1 MRLIVAVDRH
11 WAIGRKGQLLVNI
24 PADKQFF
31 RQVTTGKAVIMG
43 RKTLESLPGGMPLPN
58 RKNIVLSR
66 DPAYQVKGAIVC
78 HSVEETLKEV
88 QGMRP
93 EDVFVIGGESVY
105 RQFLPYCT
113 EALVTWID
121 YAYEADTYF
130 PNLDQETGWRLA
142 AEGEEETYFDL
153 IYEFRRYVKR
163 NDE

>member
-11 WAIGRKGQLLVNI
+11 WAIGRRGQLLVNI

-31 RQVTTGKAVIMG
+31 RQVTTGKVVIMG

-66 DPAYQVKGAIVC
+66 DPAYKVKGAIVC
-78 HSVEETLKEV
+78 HSVEEALREV
-88 QGMRP
+88 EKTRP
-93 EDVFVIGGESVY
+93 EDIFVIGGESVY
-105 RQFLPYCT
+105 RQFLPYCA

-130 PNLDQETGWRLA
+130 PDLDQEEGWRLA

-153 IYEFRRYVKR
+153 IYEFRRYVR
-163 NDE
+163 A